1 MRYSDPIIDEVRAA
15 RDAIAK
21 EFDYDI
27 EKLAE
32 ALKTR
37 EAESGHRVVRRPRK
51 EVTTVRKAS

>member
-21 EFDYDI
+21 ELQYDI

-32 ALKTR
+32 ALKAR
-37 EAESGHRVVRRPRK
+37 EAESGRQVVRLPPRD
-51 EVTTVRKAS
+51 VTVIR